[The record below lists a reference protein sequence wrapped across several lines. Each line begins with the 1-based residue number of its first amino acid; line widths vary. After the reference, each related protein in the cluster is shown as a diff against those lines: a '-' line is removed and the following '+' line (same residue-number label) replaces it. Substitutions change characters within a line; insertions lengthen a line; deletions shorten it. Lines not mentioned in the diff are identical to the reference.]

1 MALARAAAGQPSCD
15 SGVAAH
21 KSTFHEDK
29 FPPPPG
35 HGIARGSL
43 VHSYLDPAVA
53 VLGPSVPWAP
63 AACSAAQPQASS
75 PCQFLSLQ
83 SEILAGRI
91 WRCKRPAVLFSS
103 SLKLA
108 PVLYLPSHLLFFQS
122 SKASTGSRH
131 HAAASWTR

>member
-1 MALARAAAGQPSCD
+1 METNFLRHRVMASREAASC
-15 SGVAAH
+15 
-21 KSTFHEDK
+21 T
-29 FPPPPG
+29 P
-35 HGIARGSL
+35 IWN
-43 VHSYLDPAVA
+43 LDPAVA

-103 SLKLA
+103 SLKSA
-108 PVLYLPSHLLFFQS
+108 PVLYLPSQLLFFQS
-122 SKASTGSRH
+122 SNASTDSRH